1 MCTLTLLNKLTTAA
15 AYLLLA
21 CINMETLM
29 LPPCRDFRFVSDDKQ
44 ELTALH
50 MIDSSGHVGEV
61 PTGVQFALKVG
72 SGGSKLSVDGD
83 AIGRSA
89 AGSDIGSATMAAGT
103 ATAAAAPA
111 GLVSSASL
119 GASQQGVRPRLP
131 SCSKDA

>member
-1 MCTLTLLNKLTTAA
+1 M
-15 AYLLLA
+15 
-21 CINMETLM
+21 
-29 LPPCRDFRFVSDDKQ
+29 SDDKQ

-72 SGGSKLSVDGD
+72 SGGSKLSIDGD
-83 AIGRSA
+83 ATGRSA

-119 GASQQGVRPRLP
+119 GASQQGVRARPSLPASRTFRQQLFASFLSAGQLSRRLP
-131 SCSKDA
+131 A